1 MNHYAGASWIQGQIE
16 HGRYKGPLSP
26 IGRKAATILG
36 DLYQG
41 IYHIED
47 QAQKVNWSNPDF
59 ITIVVYK
66 SHGLATFDGDQLTQ
80 LVLMAHLLSVRV
92 SIEPASPR
100 HLRLVFAHRTREGD
114 LYFRHPGLSEAIE
127 MFNAHYGVD
136 VLKDDLADE
145 Q

>member
-1 MNHYAGASWIQGQIE
+1 MNHYAGASWIQSQIE
-16 HGRYKGPLSP
+16 NGHYKGPLSP
-26 IGRKAATILG
+26 IGKKAATILG

-47 QAQKVNWSNPDF
+47 QAKKVDWSNTDF
-59 ITIVVYK
+59 ITIVVDK
-66 SHGLATFDGDQLTQ
+66 SHWLATFDGDQLTQ
-80 LVLMAHLLSVRV
+80 LVLMAHLMCCRV

-114 LYFRHPGLSEAIE
+114 LYFRHPGLAEAIE

-136 VLKDDLADE
+136 VLADDLAE
-145 Q
+145 E